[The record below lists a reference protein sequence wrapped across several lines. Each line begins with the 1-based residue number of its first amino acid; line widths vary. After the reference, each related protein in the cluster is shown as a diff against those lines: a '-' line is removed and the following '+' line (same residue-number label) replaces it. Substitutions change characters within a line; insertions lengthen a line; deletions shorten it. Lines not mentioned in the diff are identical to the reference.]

1 MRIGDV
7 EYYVVSDG
15 TMNMDGG
22 GVYGLVPRVL
32 WEQYDTP
39 DDLNR
44 IPQALNCLLVV
55 SQKKRILIDNGLGSK
70 LTPKQEMN
78 FGREGGSQLLSE
90 LNKLGFRPEDIDI
103 VVDTHLHAD
112 HCGGNTRRDGE
123 RIVTTFPRAE
133 YWIQRLEMAD
143 ASFPNERTQGTY
155 FADNFKPIDSGRLCL
170 LDGDRR
176 VTDEMRCVVTRGHTR
191 AHQSIVIESRGEKA
205 IFLADM
211 AGRAVYMEKLSWIP
225 AYDVEPLE
233 SLETKRRIRDWAIE
247 ENALLIFQH
256 DPRIALGRIKK
267 DRDRCRVEKVD
278 S

>member
-7 EYYVVSDG
+7 EFYVVSDG
-15 TMNMDGG
+15 VMNMDGG

-55 SQKKRILIDNGLGSK
+55 SQKKRILIDNGLGNK
-70 LTPKQEMN
+70 LTPKQEAN
-78 FGREGGSQLLSE
+78 FGREGGSQLLAN
-90 LNKLGFRPEDIDI
+90 LARLGVQPEDIDI

-112 HCGGNTRRDGE
+112 HCGGNTRKDAD
-123 RIVTTFPRAE
+123 RIVATFPRAE

-155 FADNFKPIDSGRLCL
+155 FAENFKPLERVCL
-170 LDGDRR
+170 MEGDQR
-176 VTDEMRCVVTRGHTR
+176 VTDEVKCIVTRGHTR
-191 AHQSIVIESRGEKA
+191 AHQSVVIDSRGEKG

-233 SLETKRRIRDWAIE
+233 SLETKRRIRDWAYQ
-247 ENALLIFQH
+247 ENALLFFQH
-256 DPRIALGRIKK
+256 DPRIAMGRLRK
-267 DRDRCRVEKVD
+267 DRDRWRVEKVD